1 MAKGYWNVAGTITN
15 PAGMGSYIAALEG
28 YISKCGARFLCR
40 DLNTDVREGNPGHL
54 TVIIEFES
62 LATAIAAYEASEC
75 QEMIKMRQPH
85 CDVSL
90 TILEEGDHASH

>member
-28 YISKCGARFLCR
+28 FISKCGARFLCR
-40 DLNTDVREGNPGHL
+40 DLNTDVRKRNPGNL

-75 QEMIKMRQPH
+75 QEMIKMKQPH

-90 TILEEGDHASH
+90 TILEKRDHASH

>member
-54 TVIIEFES
+54 TVIIEFKS
-62 LATAIAAYEASEC
+62 LAAAIAAYEASEC

>member
-15 PAGMGSYIAALEG
+15 PAGMGPYIAALED
-28 YISKCGARFLCR
+28 YMSRCGARFLCR
-40 DLNTDVREGNPGHL
+40 DLNTDIREGSPDHL
-54 TVIIEFES
+54 TVLIEFES
-62 LATAIAAYEASEC
+62 LAAAVAAYEGSEC

-90 TILEEGDHASH
+90 TILEEGDHTTH

>member
-15 PAGMGSYIAALEG
+15 PAGMGAYIAALEG
-28 YISKCGARFLCR
+28 YMSKCGARFLCR
-40 DLNTDVREGNPGHL
+40 DLNTDIREGNPGHL

-62 LATAIAAYEASEC
+62 LAAAIAAYEATEC

-90 TILEEGDHASH
+90 TILEEGDHAIH